1 MIEKGVRCVKQRIR
15 LDTMSEVNAFMT
27 AVSSVDA
34 KVKLEDDEGHCV
46 SASSLLG
53 VLYSF
58 EWNKI
63 YCSCEKDIGFLI
75 LPWTV

>member
-1 MIEKGVRCVKQRIR
+1 MRQRIR
-15 LDTMSEVNAFMT
+15 LDTMSDVNAFMA
-27 AVSSVDA
+27 AVA
-34 KVKLEDDEGHCV
+34 KVDEKVNLEDDEGNRV

-58 EWNKI
+58 EWSKI
-63 YCSCEKDIGFLI
+63 YCSCKKDIAFLI

>member
-1 MIEKGVRCVKQRIR
+1 MKQRIR
-15 LDTMSEVNAFMT
+15 LDTMSDVNTFMQ
-27 AVSSVDA
+27 AVSTVNE
-34 KVKLEDDEGHCV
+34 KVSLEDDEGNRV